1 MDKVWHFSEY
11 NSTNCLIFWDQY
23 ITCKLYST
31 ILYSSGWCIFPPCAG
46 HSPSKNACTQK
57 IYESQIAM
65 SGNPRPKCTPLKPQ
79 SILFF
84 CYHVSTYAICHVVGL
99 AARIWTLGW
108 CTVGTEAQ
116 LFEFDQR
123 ANSDPSP
130 TFSTI
135 MIQKACGANAFAT
148 YHV

>member
-1 MDKVWHFSEY
+1 MDKAWHFSEY
-11 NSTNCLIFWDQY
+11 KIVQIAWYFEINTLLVNY
-23 ITCKLYST
+23 KHYT
-31 ILYSSGWCIFPPCAG
+31 ILIRVVYFPPCAG
-46 HSPSKNACTQK
+46 HSPSKNACTHK

-65 SGNPRPKCTPLKPQ
+65 SGNPRPKCAPLEPQ

-123 ANSDPSP
+123 ANSGPSP

-135 MIQKACGANAFAT
+135 MIQEACGANTFAT